1 MQRLIDLSTGETLI
15 RDVDNSTTY
24 DEVLFSQDEDYD
36 LESDVVSINGEMR
49 YVEDL
54 FLINDDWKH
63 YRVLPEYE
71 ELWFGRML
79 FSFPLIMDDIEEYSR
94 DSGIPVETLM
104 KQVEEL

>member
-15 RDVDNSTTY
+15 KDIANDTTY
-24 DEVLFSQDEDYD
+24 DEVLFSQDEGYD

-79 FSFPLIMDDIEEYSR
+79 LAYPLIMEDIEEYAR
-94 DSGIPVETLM
+94 DSGEDLDKLM
-104 KQVEEL
+104 TQVEEL